1 MWGYHISWQYC
12 ISESILYLYLFDKG
26 KHVVFHGYHVMQT
39 YLLPV
44 LKQAIN
50 NLCNQ
55 FPLYPSCDLKKQ
67 CNETQFC

>member
-26 KHVVFHGYHVMQT
+26 KHVVFHGYLVMQT

-50 NLCNQ
+50 NLGN
-55 FPLYPSCDLKKQ
+55 
-67 CNETQFC
+67 

>member
-1 MWGYHISWQYC
+1 MCGSHICWQYC
-12 ISESILYLYLFDKG
+12 ISESILYSYLFDKG

-50 NLCNQ
+50 NWCN
-55 FPLYPSCDLKKQ
+55 
-67 CNETQFC
+67 